1 MVSQAGSA
9 LARQAPGPGR
19 TVARTSLLFADH
31 EDGLALPRFAG
42 PAGRLARTTST
53 AASSSG
59 VGTPRVTASSGAGSL
74 LTASVMLAQP
84 LDLPTPRPNWRCTLT
99 QNASRSHSRASW

>member
-1 MVSQAGSA
+1 MITQPGSA
-9 LARQAPGPGR
+9 LARQAPGPER
-19 TVARTSLLFADH
+19 TGARTSRLFADH
-31 EDGLALPRFAG
+31 EDGLAPPRLAA

-74 LTASVMLAQP
+74 LTASVMFAQP
-84 LDLPTPRPNWRCTLT
+84 LDLPMPRPNWRCTLA